1 MLNWFKLLF
10 SHINLHFIH
19 YTDKEK
25 TELSQLCKCITNKKP
40 EISTLHKYSYSTF
53 TFTFMHLADA
63 FIQSD
68 LHFIQVS
75 TFYQLLLSL
84 GIEPMILALL
94 VPCSTSWA
102 TGKPNSKLS
111 TLAEATLQPQVFL
124 GMIRHAL
131 LISIWQ
137 LYTILHLTSSC
148 LKLCQVGWGQTP
160 DSIGFSRMICL
171 GLIPI
176 IVYKPLLLCA

>member
-1 MLNWFKLLF
+1 M
-10 SHINLHFIH
+10 
-19 YTDKEK
+19 
-25 TELSQLCKCITNKKP
+25 SQLCKCITNKKP
-40 EISTLHKYSYSTF
+40 EISTLHKYSY
-53 TFTFMHLADA
+53 
-63 FIQSD
+63 
-68 LHFIQVS
+68 
-75 TFYQLLLSL
+75 
-84 GIEPMILALL
+84 
-94 VPCSTSWA
+94 
-102 TGKPNSKLS
+102 SKLS

-148 LKLCQVGWGQTP
+148 LKLCLVGWGQTP